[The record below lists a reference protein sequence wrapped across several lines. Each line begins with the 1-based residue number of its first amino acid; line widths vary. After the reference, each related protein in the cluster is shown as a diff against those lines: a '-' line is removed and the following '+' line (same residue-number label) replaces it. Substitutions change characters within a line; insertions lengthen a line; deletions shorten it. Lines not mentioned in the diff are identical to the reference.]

1 VPGQAQLR
9 MLVQMLTLTLLLGF
23 GLVMPVLS
31 ADSGSA
37 GEITQSNRY
46 VVREAS
52 IKELHRDAPQLP
64 DLSAY
69 TTAAVKAR
77 IPTTARGR
85 TAIRRMVDLEAL
97 GEFVSGQ
104 RTTRLKEWASRQN
117 TNPVVI
123 VVEGGHLDL
132 RQLARQ
138 LSADHISEDEP
149 GIFTLRLPLLVAQ
162 GASLVI
168 DDSVKEL
175 RLSQEAGAFLV
186 NDGKLF
192 IVDTRVTSWR
202 EREGTPAAF
211 RSGDEFRPFMVSW
224 GGSELYIAGSTI
236 VSLGYSASKA
246 YGISISQY
254 SPARQKRLQR
264 PSPKGWV
271 LESEFIDNWFG
282 FYCFEADKLV
292 VHGNRYRNSIV
303 YGIDPH
309 DRSHGL
315 IIANNRIHD
324 TRKKHGLIVSREVS
338 SSWIF
343 GNVVTNSGLS
353 GIVIDR
359 SSVSNIVA
367 DNTVYNN
374 GGDGITIYESPDNL
388 LWGNR
393 SVGNAKHG
401 IRVRNSMRIKMYNN
415 LSIANHFSGIY
426 GHVKDLSG
434 TDRNLRIDP
443 FEQHISMVVVGGQLV
458 HNGSSPVSID
468 KPLSLELYDVDLL
481 APASSTGISFSGVLG
496 ENQHRVL
503 DLLLRQRLPVLIEPA
518 EEPAGRRS

>member
-1 VPGQAQLR
+1 
-9 MLVQMLTLTLLLGF
+9 MLALLLGV
-23 GLVMPVLS
+23 GLLAPAWP
-31 ADSGSA
+31 ADSTA
-37 GEITQSNRY
+37 ADANAQPKRY

-52 IKELHRDAPQLP
+52 IEELHREAPRLP

-69 TTAAVKAR
+69 TAAAVKAR
-77 IPTTARGR
+77 IPKAGRGR

-104 RTTRLKEWASRQN
+104 GTTRLEEWASRQN

-123 VVEGGHLDL
+123 VVEGGHLTL

-138 LSADHISEDEP
+138 VGAARLSEDEP

-162 GASLVI
+162 GASLLI
-168 DDSVKEL
+168 DDSVREL

-192 IVDTRVTSWR
+192 IVDTRVTGWR
-202 EREGTPAAF
+202 EREARPAAF
-211 RSGDEFRPFMVSW
+211 RSGEEFRPFLVSW
-224 GGSELYIAGSTI
+224 GGSELYIAGSAI
-236 VSLGYSASKA
+236 ASLGYSASKA

-254 SPARQKRLQR
+254 SPARQKRLRR
-264 PSPKGWV
+264 PSPKGWI
-271 LESEFIDNWFG
+271 LDSEFVDNWFG
-282 FYCFEADKLV
+282 FYCFEADNLV
-292 VHGNRYRNSIV
+292 VHGNRYRDSIV

-315 IIANNRIHD
+315 IIANNRVD
-324 TRKKHGLIVSREVS
+324 ATRKKHGLIVSREVS
-338 SSWIF
+338 HSWIF

-359 SSVSNIVA
+359 SSVDNVVA

-388 LWGNR
+388 LWANR
-393 SVGNAKHG
+393 AVGNAKHG

-415 LSIANHFSGIY
+415 LSIANQFSGIY

-443 FEQHISMVVVGGQLV
+443 FEQHVSMVVVGGQLV

-468 KPLSLELYDVDLL
+468 KPLSLELYDVELL
-481 APASSTGISFSGVLG
+481 APANSTGISFDGVLG

-518 EEPAGRRS
+518 DKPEGRRT